1 MVTAVERDKALQVG
15 LKDKEWRKIFDGKS
29 GMNEVYYE
37 IITRTPSEVFRR
49 VITRMVAATVDESVF
64 VLTENGDT
72 GTVMYDQLCDY
83 LLNALA
89 ARNGDYDSSIDGLDA
104 YTAAIAENMR
114 EIGNGVGLRDLAW
127 YMYARADDDTR
138 HWIYV
143 ELVKRMG
150 ISVVLTLILD
160 LYKGYKICETK
171 HQNNRIFRLA
181 MNAAQSEKERIADRL
196 EKEIEN
202 TITIARKESNY
213 NNFRAALIFDMG
225 QIYNIFTPEKIKKTG
240 EVLELKDFRA
250 MIRAM

>member
-1 MVTAVERDKALQVG
+1 MVSAVERDKALQVG
-15 LKDKEWRKIFDGKS
+15 LKDKDWRKIFDGKS

-49 VITRMVAATVDESVF
+49 VLTRMVAATVDESVF
-64 VLTENGDT
+64 VLTEDGDT
-72 GTVMYDQLCDY
+72 GTVMYDQLCEY

-89 ARNGDYDSSIDGLDA
+89 ARNGDYDSCIDGLDA
-104 YTAAIAENMR
+104 YAAAIAENMR

-127 YMYARADDDTR
+127 YMYARADDETR
-138 HWIYV
+138 HWIYE

-150 ISVVLTLILD
+150 VSVVLTLILD

-171 HQNNRIFRLA
+171 HQDDRIFRLA
-181 MNAAQSEKERIADRL
+181 REATQSEKKRIAERL
-196 EKEIEN
+196 EKEIES

-225 QIYNIFTPEKIKKTG
+225 QIYNIFTPEKIKKPS

>member
-1 MVTAVERDKALQVG
+1 MVSAVERDKALQIG
-15 LKDKEWRKIFDGKS
+15 LKHKDWRKIFDGKS

-37 IITRTPSEVFRR
+37 IITRTPDEVYRR
-49 VITRMVAATVDESVF
+49 VITRMVAATIDESAF
-64 VLTENGDT
+64 VLTEDGDT
-72 GTVMYDQLCDY
+72 GALMYDQLCEY

-89 ARNGDYDSSIDGLDA
+89 ARNGDYDSYIDGLDA

-114 EIGNGVGLRDLAW
+114 EIGNAVGLRDLAW
-127 YMYARADDDTR
+127 YMYARADDETR

-171 HQNNRIFRLA
+171 HQDDRIFRLA
-181 MNAAQSEKERIADRL
+181 MNATQSEKERIAERL

-202 TITIARKESNY
+202 TITIARKESSY

-225 QIYNIFTPEKIKKTG
+225 QIYNIFTPEKIKKTS
-240 EVLELKDFRA
+240 EVLEIKDFRA

>member
-1 MVTAVERDKALQVG
+1 MVSAIERDKALQIG
-15 LKDKEWRKIFDGKS
+15 LKAKDWRKIFDGKS

-37 IITRTPSEVFRR
+37 IITRTPDEVYRR

-64 VLTENGDT
+64 VLTEDGDT
-72 GTVMYDQLCDY
+72 GALMYDQLCEY
-83 LLNALA
+83 LLNTLA
-89 ARNGDYDSSIDGLDA
+89 AKNGDYDSCIEGLDA
-104 YTAAIAENMR
+104 FAAAIAENMR
-114 EIGNGVGLRDLAW
+114 EIGSGVGLRELAW
-127 YMYARADDDTR
+127 YIYARTADETR

-160 LYKGYKICETK
+160 LYKGYKIGETK
-171 HQNNRIFRLA
+171 YADDRIFRLA
-181 MNAAQSEKERIADRL
+181 MNATQSEKERIANSL

-213 NNFRAALIFDMG
+213 NTFRGALIFDM
-225 QIYNIFTPEKIKKTG
+225 QRIYNIFTPEKIKKTG
-240 EVLELKDFRA
+240 EVLEIKDFRA

>member
-1 MVTAVERDKALQVG
+1 MVTAVERDKALQIG
-15 LKDKEWRKIFDGKS
+15 LKDKDWRKIFDGKS

-37 IITRTPSEVFRR
+37 IITRTPDEVYRR
-49 VITRMVAATVDESVF
+49 VITRMTAATIDESVF
-64 VLTENGDT
+64 VLTEDGDT
-72 GTVMYDQLCDY
+72 GTVMYDQLCEY

-89 ARNGDYDSSIDGLDA
+89 AKNGDYDSCIEGLDA
-104 YTAAIAENMR
+104 YAAAVAENMR
-114 EIGNGVGLRDLAW
+114 EIGNAIGLRELAW
-127 YMYARADDDTR
+127 YLYARADDETR

-160 LYKGYKICETK
+160 LYKGYKIGETK
-171 HQNNRIFRLA
+171 YADDRIFRLA
-181 MNAAQSEKERIADRL
+181 MNATQSEKERIADRL

-240 EVLELKDFRA
+240 EILEIKDFRA
-250 MIRAM
+250 MIKAM

>member
-1 MVTAVERDKALQVG
+1 MVSAVERDKALQIG
-15 LKDKEWRKIFDGKS
+15 LKAKDWRKIFDGKS

-37 IITRTPSEVFRR
+37 IITRTPDEVYRR
-49 VITRMVAATVDESVF
+49 VITRMTAATIDESVF
-64 VLTENGDT
+64 VLTEDGDT
-72 GTVMYDQLCDY
+72 GTVMYDQLCEY

-89 ARNGDYDSSIDGLDA
+89 AKNGDYDSCIEGLDA
-104 YTAAIAENMR
+104 YAAAVAENMR
-114 EIGNGVGLRDLAW
+114 EIGNAIGLRELAW
-127 YMYARADDDTR
+127 YLYARADDETR

-160 LYKGYKICETK
+160 LYKGYKIGETK
-171 HQNNRIFRLA
+171 YADDRIFRLA
-181 MNAAQSEKERIADRL
+181 MNASQSEKERIADSL

-240 EVLELKDFRA
+240 EVLEIKDFRT

>member
-1 MVTAVERDKALQVG
+1 MVSAVERDKALQVG

>member
-1 MVTAVERDKALQVG
+1 MVSAVERDKALQVG
-15 LKDKEWRKIFDGKS
+15 LKDKDWRKIFDGKS

-37 IITRTPSEVFRR
+37 IITRTPDEVYRR
-49 VITRMVAATVDESVF
+49 VITRMTAATIDESVF
-64 VLTENGDT
+64 VLTEDGDT
-72 GTVMYDQLCDY
+72 GTVMYDQLCEY

-89 ARNGDYDSSIDGLDA
+89 AKNGDYDSCIEGLDA
-104 YTAAIAENMR
+104 YAAAVAENMR

-127 YMYARADDDTR
+127 YMYARTDDDTR

-160 LYKGYKICETK
+160 LYKGYKIGETK
-171 HQNNRIFRLA
+171 YADDRIFRLT
-181 MNAAQSEKERIADRL
+181 MNASQSEKERIADRL

-225 QIYNIFTPEKIKKTG
+225 QIYNIFTPEKIKKNS